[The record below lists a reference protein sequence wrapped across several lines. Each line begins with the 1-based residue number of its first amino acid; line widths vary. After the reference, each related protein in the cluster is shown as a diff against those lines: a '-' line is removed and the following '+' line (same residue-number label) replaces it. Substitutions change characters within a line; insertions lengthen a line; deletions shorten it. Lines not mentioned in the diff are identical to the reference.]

1 MSSAQRSPSTSA
13 PSRSLDEVATVTDRT
28 IPALLDDAAARYGD
42 RTWLRTDHTEV
53 TFRGAREQIRS
64 VAQALTAA
72 GVRRG
77 DLVVLTARNEPRYL
91 LTILAATTLGATAV
105 PTNPRGTEAEL
116 AGLLTQVRGHARVIV
131 TDDGL
136 ISMVRRAKASAGAGA
151 EIIDVDAIVSDRP
164 SLEAQ
169 PPSIPGGSPVRET
182 DVAIMIPTSGT
193 TGRSKLV
200 MQTHRAYT
208 MAGEGFPYWMQLSTV
223 DRLMTSLPLFHTNAL
238 AYSTMGSL
246 TCGAGLILL
255 PRFSA
260 SDFLDSARRHG
271 ATSFNA
277 IGAMFEF
284 LMDQAPTPDDSDSP
298 LENCYCAP
306 APPKH
311 RHLEIERR
319 FGISIVC
326 GYGMS
331 ESLYGMSWRP
341 GTRPFGTLGEPRQHP
356 TLGEVNS
363 ARVVDSAGHA
373 VAKGQI
379 GELLLSNPTVTPG
392 YYGLPD
398 ETAAAVRD
406 GWLHTGDLVT
416 ENTDGTYTFVARQKE
431 VIRRRGENLS
441 PAEVEGAL
449 LAHPDVD
456 ECAVVGVNAG
466 QSEEEIKAYVRL
478 VDGSDELPQDLAT
491 WVSQRLAAFKVP
503 RYWQFVTELP
513 YTPTGRVAK
522 HQLPV
527 DGYQYDLA
535 PIRGTGTLT

>member
-1 MSSAQRSPSTSA
+1 M
-13 PSRSLDEVATVTDRT
+13 TDRT
-28 IPALLDDAAARYGD
+28 IPALLDEAAARYGD
-42 RTWLRTDHTEV
+42 RTWLRTDHTEI
-53 TFRGAREQIRS
+53 TFRSAREQIHS
-64 VAQALTAA
+64 VAQSLVAA
-72 GVRRG
+72 GVERG
-77 DLVVLTARNEPRYL
+77 DLVILTARNEPRYL
-91 LTILAATTLGATAV
+91 LTILAATTLGAAAV
-105 PTNPRGTEAEL
+105 PTNPRGTQAEL
-116 AGLLTQVRGHARVIV
+116 AGLLTQVGNHARVIV
-131 TDDGL
+131 TDNGL
-136 ISMVRRAKASAGAGA
+136 IGTVRRAKASASVDAT
-151 EIIDVDAIVSDRP
+151 IVDVDDIVSDRP
-164 SLEAQ
+164 SVEAQ
-169 PPSIPGGSPVRET
+169 PTCITDGSAVRET

-208 MAGEGFPYWMQLSTV
+208 MAGEGFPYWMQLSAA

-260 SDFLDSARRHG
+260 SGFLDSARRHG

-284 LMDQAPTPDDSDSP
+284 LMDQAPTPADSDSP
-298 LENCYCAP
+298 LVSGYCAP
-306 APPKH
+306 APPKD

-319 FGISIVC
+319 FGITLVC

-363 ARVVDSAGHA
+363 VRVVDSAGQD
-373 VAKGQI
+373 VMEGQS
-379 GELLLSNPTVTPG
+379 GELLLRNPTVTPG

-398 ETAAAVRD
+398 ETAAAIRD
-406 GWLHTGDLVT
+406 GWLYTGDLVT

-431 VIRRRGENLS
+431 VIRRRGENLA

-456 ECAVVGVNAG
+456 ECAVVGVDAG

-478 VDGSDELPQDLAT
+478 ADGSAALPQDLAR

-503 RYWQFVTELP
+503 RYWQFVAELP
-513 YTPTGRVAK
+513 RTPTGRVAK
-522 HQLPV
+522 HRLPA
-527 DGYQYDLA
+527 DGHQYDLA
-535 PIRGTGTLT
+535 ATPLRGNLT